1 MIALTY
7 VRCKVARHLVIQ
19 ELQAGLVLP
28 HASLV
33 LPHWGKKR
41 PTQFFFYFSQIV
53 ATLFSK
59 NVDMALGAQWN
70 NTTCGAFKA
79 F

>member
-7 VRCKVARHLVIQ
+7 VRCKVARYLVIK
-19 ELQAGLVLP
+19 ELAIGR
-28 HASLV
+28 S
-33 LPHWGKKR
+33 
-41 PTQFFFYFSQIV
+41 FFAPRRSRLTPLGQKETDQVFLFFSNC
-53 ATLFSK
+53 TLFSK
-59 NVDMALGAQWN
+59 NVDIALGTQWN